1 MPSEEAEQRYPLLTD
16 VSMYN
21 SHGAFYPVSV
31 QRMAVS
37 MIETHLASRKIG
49 ASQLMNDFGIS
60 WVLVSFSAE
69 ICRPMQPDARFVGQ
83 TWHTYTRMPVFRREF
98 IISDEKGPVV
108 IGATHSTLVDIE
120 TRKICTDRT
129 LLHRFDAP
137 SGETLLHA
145 THRAPIVHAGV
156 EAGRRAVQ
164 PSWLDGVGHV
174 NNLRY
179 AEMAYDTLTPE
190 ERRRIEFF
198 RRFDI
203 WFQHELSEDGFCRMR
218 KSVAADSFIICG
230 MIPAAQPAFTARML
244 LC

>member
-1 MPSEEAEQRYPLLTD
+1 
-16 VSMYN
+16 
-21 SHGAFYPVSV
+21 
-31 QRMAVS
+31 
-37 MIETHLASRKIG
+37 
-49 ASQLMNDFGIS
+49 
-60 WVLVSFSAE
+60 
-69 ICRPMQPDARFVGQ
+69 MQPDARFVGQ

-156 EAGRRAVQ
+156 EAGRREVQ

>member
-83 TWHTYTRMPVFRREF
+83 T
-98 IISDEKGPVV
+98 
-108 IGATHSTLVDIE
+108 
-120 TRKICTDRT
+120 
-129 LLHRFDAP
+129 
-137 SGETLLHA
+137 
-145 THRAPIVHAGV
+145 
-156 EAGRRAVQ
+156 
-164 PSWLDGVGHV
+164 
-174 NNLRY
+174 
-179 AEMAYDTLTPE
+179 
-190 ERRRIEFF
+190 
-198 RRFDI
+198 
-203 WFQHELSEDGFCRMR
+203 
-218 KSVAADSFIICG
+218 
-230 MIPAAQPAFTARML
+230 
-244 LC
+244 